1 MEMSKINEVKVARAD
16 RQIKKNR
23 LRKTS
28 DAMKEMLRVL
38 RALRIKQQT
47 LRENVAYLRSKQAM
61 QKWF

>member
-1 MEMSKINEVKVARAD
+1 MSKINEVKVARAD